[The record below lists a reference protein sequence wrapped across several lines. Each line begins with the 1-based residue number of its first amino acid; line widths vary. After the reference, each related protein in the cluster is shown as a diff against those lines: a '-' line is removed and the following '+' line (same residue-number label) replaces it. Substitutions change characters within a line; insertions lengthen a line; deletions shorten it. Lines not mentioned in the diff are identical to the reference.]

1 LPFLIKTEIDVDQIL
16 SLKSLNFQPLIKES
30 CFNPFQNSIDIGS
43 IPLRFPYPFAYKPDS
58 LGIAA
63 ALELQKHLMEQTEWE
78 HNFGLVGGQEGEIIG
93 KMFGVLV
100 VKTKAGEIGYLASY
114 SGKLA
119 GGYHQSKFVPPVFD
133 GLEAGSFLN
142 IGMSDLTIINLEIK
156 RMEDQELQDNLPK
169 IEILKQTRKENSI
182 KLQEKI
188 FEHYEFLNQ
197 AGEMKNLFQI
207 FKEVLN
213 CKPPSGA
220 GECAAPRL
228 LQYAFQHNMKPITI
242 AEFWWG
248 LSPKSEF
255 WRHLSYY
262 PACREKCE
270 PILKHMLKGIE
281 MDLKP

>member
-1 LPFLIKTEIDVDQIL
+1 MDQIL

-43 IPLRFPYPFAYKPDS
+43 IPLRFPYPFAYKPDA

-133 GLEAGSFLN
+133 GLEEGSFLN
-142 IGMSDLTIINLEIK
+142 LGMTDLSRINLKIK
-156 RMEDQELQDNLPK
+156 DLEDQKLKGNLDK
-169 IEILKQTRKENSI
+169 IEKLKQTRKQNSI
-182 KLQEKI
+182 ALQEKI
-188 FEHYEFLNQ
+188 FDNYQFLNQ
-197 AGEMKNLFQI
+197 AGEIKSLINI

-213 CKPPSGA
+213 SKPPSGA

-228 LQYAFQHNMKPITI
+228 LQYAFQHNLQPITI

-248 LSPKSEF
+248 FSPKSEF
-255 WRHLSYY
+255 WKHLSFY
-262 PACREKCE
+262 PACHEKCE

-281 MDLKP
+281 MEKKP